1 MVIKKTTD
9 QNLTVPEKFYSTSV
23 AFERDAE
30 RVSKQFLRSLSE
42 STDKANSRK

>member
-1 MVIKKTTD
+1 MVIKKTTH
-9 QNLTVPEKFYSTSV
+9 QNLTVPEMFYSTSV

-42 STDKANSRK
+42 STEKANSRK